1 MAEPIAASPS
11 VPITQAETL
20 QLPAAQPPR
29 KRRRWGWI
37 VALIVVVAL
46 LIAAF
51 FVADALARRYATG
64 YVRDQII
71 QAMNL
76 DPATPVDVDL
86 GTGSLLLQAAT
97 GGINDVTVTIEEMA
111 FGALTGS
118 MVITASNIPLDSS
131 RPVETLDIFVT
142 FNESDV
148 QKLAGYL
155 SGIELNSIELSDG
168 LITVDTEFSL
178 LFVSV
183 PVSVGLAP
191 SASDGGISFEPQ
203 TITLADNEISV
214 QDLRDNPLFSS
225 LAGDLLSSRD
235 FCVATYLPSAL
246 TVTQVDVAD
255 STLVVT
261 LNGDGVALGDPAFS
275 TVGTCPPS

>member
-11 VPITQAETL
+11 VPVPQAETL
-20 QLPAAQPPR
+20 PLPSAEKPR

-51 FVADALARRYATG
+51 FVADALARRFASG

-71 QAMNL
+71 QAVHL

-86 GTGSLLLQAAT
+86 GSGSLLLQAAT
-97 GGINDVTVTIEEMA
+97 GGINDVTVTIEEVA

-131 RPVETLDIFVT
+131 RPVETLDIVVT
-142 FNESDV
+142 FSESDV

-168 LITVDTEFSL
+168 LITVGTEFSL

-183 PVSVGLAP
+183 PVSVDLAP
-191 SASDGGISFEPQ
+191 SANDGGISFDPQ

-214 QDLRDNPLFSS
+214 KDLRDSPLFSA

-275 TVGTCPPS
+275 TAGTCPPS